1 MTKGGRFMSDF
12 DRENE
17 DFFQEIHR
25 NHRRSNA
32 TQVVGYI
39 VPQKEAQ
46 ELAVKRAV
54 GNRADGIG
62 SLILL
67 AAQLFVLVSVTVLA
81 LA

>member
-1 MTKGGRFMSDF
+1 MSEF

-17 DFFQEIHR
+17 PIFQEIHR

-39 VPQKEAQ
+39 VPQKEAR
-46 ELAVKRAV
+46 EVAFERAV
-54 GNRADGIG
+54 RSKSDGAG
-62 SLILL
+62 VLILF
-67 AAQLFVLVSVTVLA
+67 AVQLFVLVAVTVVA

>member
-1 MTKGGRFMSDF
+1 MSDF

-46 ELAVKRAV
+46 EMAVERAV
-54 GNRADGIG
+54 RSKDDCAGV
-62 SLILL
+62 LFLF
-67 AAQLFVLVSVTVLA
+67 AAQLFVLVAVTVVA

>member
-1 MTKGGRFMSDF
+1 MSEF

-17 DFFQEIHR
+17 PFFQEIHR

-46 ELAVKRAV
+46 EMAVKRAV
-54 GNRADGIG
+54 GNRADGAG
-62 SLILL
+62 MLILF
-67 AAQLFVLVSVTVLA
+67 AVQLFVLVAVAVVA

>member
-1 MTKGGRFMSDF
+1 MSEF

-17 DFFQEIHR
+17 PFFQEIHR

-46 ELAVKRAV
+46 VMAAERAV
-54 GNRADGIG
+54 RNRADGIG
-62 SLILL
+62 ALILL
-67 AAQLFVLVSVTVLA
+67 SVQLFVLVAVTVVA

>member
-1 MTKGGRFMSDF
+1 MSEF

-17 DFFQEIHR
+17 PLFQEIHR

-46 ELAVKRAV
+46 EMEVERAV
-54 GNRADGIG
+54 GNKADGAG
-62 SLILL
+62 VLILF
-67 AAQLFVLVSVTVLA
+67 AVQLFVLVAVTVVA

>member
-1 MTKGGRFMSDF
+1 MSEF

-17 DFFQEIHR
+17 PFFQEIHR

-32 TQVVGYI
+32 TRVVGYI

-46 ELAVKRAV
+46 EMAVNRAV
-54 GNRADGIG
+54 GNKADGAG
-62 SLILL
+62 VLFLF
-67 AAQLFVLVSVTVLA
+67 AAQLFVLVAVTAVA

>member
-1 MTKGGRFMSDF
+1 MSEF

-17 DFFQEIHR
+17 PIFLDIHR

-46 ELAVKRAV
+46 EMAVERAV
-54 GNRADGIG
+54 RSKADGAG
-62 SLILL
+62 VLFLF
-67 AAQLFVLVSVTVLA
+67 AVQLFVLVAAAVVA

>member
-1 MTKGGRFMSDF
+1 MSEF

-17 DFFQEIHR
+17 PFFQEIHR

-39 VPQKEAQ
+39 APQKEAQ
-46 ELAVKRAV
+46 DIAVKRAA
-54 GNRADGIG
+54 GNRADGAG
-62 SLILL
+62 MLIMF
-67 AAQLFVLVSVTVLA
+67 AVQLFVLVAVTVVA

>member
-1 MTKGGRFMSDF
+1 MSEF

-17 DFFQEIHR
+17 PIFQEIHR

-39 VPQKEAQ
+39 VPPKEAQ
-46 ELAVKRAV
+46 EIAVKRAV
-54 GNRADGIG
+54 RSKADGAG
-62 SLILL
+62 VLIMFAVQLL
-67 AAQLFVLVSVTVLA
+67 VLVAVTVVA

>member
-1 MTKGGRFMSDF
+1 MSEF

-17 DFFQEIHR
+17 PFFQEIHR

-32 TQVVGYI
+32 TRVVGYI

-46 ELAVKRAV
+46 EMAVNRAV
-54 GNRADGIG
+54 GNKTDGAG
-62 SLILL
+62 VLILF
-67 AAQLFVLVSVTVLA
+67 AVQLFVLVAVAVVA

>member
-1 MTKGGRFMSDF
+1 MSEF

-17 DFFQEIHR
+17 PFFQEIHR

-39 VPQKEAQ
+39 VPQKEAR
-46 ELAVKRAV
+46 EMAVERAV
-54 GNRADGIG
+54 SNRADGIG
-62 SLILL
+62 ALILL
-67 AAQLFVLVSVTVLA
+67 SVQLFVLVAVAVVA

>member
-1 MTKGGRFMSDF
+1 MSDF

-25 NHRRSNA
+25 NHRRSSA

-39 VPQKEAQ
+39 VPQKEAL
-46 ELAVKRAV
+46 EMTVKRAV
-54 GNRADGIG
+54 GNRADGAG
-62 SLILL
+62 VLFLF
-67 AAQLFVLVSVTVLA
+67 AAQLFVLVAVTVVA